1 MQMRQMNLYYPQVKN
16 NTGLLGSVTTAI
28 PNGADTGKAPLITFD
43 HHYSSDEDMMTSSGG
58 AGLKKH
64 RIQATNSNAGCKRKI
79 GWAEENSATGT
90 EER

>member
-16 NTGLLGSVTTAI
+16 NTGLLGSVTTPL

-43 HHYSSDEDMMTSSGG
+43 HHYSSDEEMMSSSAG

-64 RIQATNSNAGCKRKI
+64 RIQATNNNTGYKRKI
-79 GWAEENSATGT
+79 GWTEESSTTGT